1 MHRACVNGRAR
12 FHFIRFL
19 FHRVG
24 SFLHFVRRFFHFIG
38 ESFLFWLSNRAVPHP
53 FVAFYFTGVLLF
65 FFAAHIHAF
74 IFHPLHAAILHSL
87 VLLARHLLHVM
98 LHFFRAFRI
107 RLRRPQFSLD
117 CDCRF
122 ILRQKVAR
130 CSQSTAHLWIGRIVS
145 CQRRRLRCAG
155 RQKSGDAD

>member
-65 FFAAHIHAF
+65 FFAPLILAF
-74 IFHPLHAAILHSL
+74 ILLPLLAARLLPL
-87 VLLARHLLHVM
+87 VLLARLFLNVSLL
-98 LHFFRAFRI
+98 FFRLFRLPLL
-107 RLRRPQFSLD
+107 RLQSFLVA
-117 CDCRF
+117 DCRF
-122 ILRQKVAR
+122 IL
-130 CSQSTAHLWIGRIVS
+130 
-145 CQRRRLRCAG
+145 
-155 RQKSGDAD
+155 